1 MSTQLVDLL
10 EKEDQR
16 KNCGETTCLGTCT
29 YNVHAKKP
37 ARLGGSI
44 LIIASD

>member
-1 MSTQLVDLL
+1 MSTQLDSRPTG
-10 EKEDQR
+10 KEDQR

-29 YNVHAKKP
+29 NNVHAKKP

-44 LIIASD
+44 LIASD